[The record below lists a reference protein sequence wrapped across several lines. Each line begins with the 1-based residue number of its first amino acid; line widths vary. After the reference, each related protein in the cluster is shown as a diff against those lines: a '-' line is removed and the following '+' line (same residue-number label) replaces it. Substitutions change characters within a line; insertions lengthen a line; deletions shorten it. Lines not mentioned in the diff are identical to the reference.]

1 MDAIPLW
8 VLILAL
14 LLCLLMSA
22 FFSGS
27 ETSMMSLNRYRLKHQ
42 VEEGLPAAKRA
53 AHLLKRPDRLIG
65 TILLGNNFVN
75 IVATSLGTIIG
86 IRLYGDF
93 GVLLA
98 TVVLTVVIL
107 IFSEVMPKTLA
118 AIYSQRIAFFAVWP
132 LGWIV
137 RVLYPLVS
145 IINALVSLL
154 LRPFGLRTG
163 EHGDDAITSEE
174 LKTLVMNSALQ
185 SSSPERQGMLMG
197 VLELEDVSVDEA
209 MIPRKEIE
217 GVDFGDE
224 WEDILKQ
231 ILNSRH
237 GRLVAYRDHIDKA
250 IGMLHLRDVIALF
263 HENRLN
269 KDTLRTVLRPCVFV
283 PEGTPLRQQLLQ
295 FQAQRVRSGLVVD
308 EYGDIQGLIT
318 LEDILTH
325 IVGDV
330 VSEHDADEPPEI
342 IARED
347 GLYEVEGTISLRT
360 LNRELG
366 LKLPLE
372 GANTL
377 NGLIIET
384 LGNFPEAGTEV
395 AFAGCRVRVLS
406 FADGV
411 VGKAE
416 IRVFGEEEQ
425 DS

>member
-425 DS
+425 GS

>member
-14 LLCLLMSA
+14 LVCLLMSA

-27 ETSMMSLNRYRLKHQ
+27 ETSMMSLNRYRLKHL
-42 VEEGLPAAKRA
+42 VEEGQPSAKRTA
-53 AHLLKRPDRLIG
+53 QLLKRPDRLLG

-75 IVATSLGTIIG
+75 ILATSLGTIIG

-98 TVVLTVVIL
+98 TIVLTVVVL

-118 AIYSQRIAFFAVWP
+118 AIYAQRIAFFAVWP

-145 IINALVSLL
+145 IINLLVSLL

-185 SSSPERQGMLMG
+185 TSAPERQGMLMG

-217 GVDFGDE
+217 GVDFADDWNE
-224 WEDILKQ
+224 VLQQ

-263 HENRLN
+263 HENRLS
-269 KDTLRTVLRPCVFV
+269 KEALLKVLRPCVFV
-283 PEGTPLRQQLLQ
+283 PEGTPLRQQLQQ

-342 IARED
+342 VPRGEGVYD
-347 GLYEVEGTISLRT
+347 VEGTVSLRT

-384 LGNFPEAGTEV
+384 LGNFPETGTEV
-395 AFAGCRVRVLS
+395 AFADCVVRVLS
-406 FADGV
+406 FESGV

-416 IRVFGEEEQ
+416 ICVRPEEA
-425 DS
+425 

>member
-8 VLILAL
+8 VLMVAL
-14 LLCLLMSA
+14 LVCLMMSA

-27 ETSMMSLNRYRLKHQ
+27 ETSMMSLNRYRLKHR
-42 VEEGLPAAKRA
+42 VEEGDAAARRA

-75 IVATSLGTIIG
+75 IAATSLSTIIG

-98 TVVLTVVIL
+98 TIVLTVVIL

-118 AIYSQRIAFFAVWP
+118 AIYAERIALAVSLP
-132 LGWIV
+132 LRWIV

-145 IINALVSLL
+145 VINVLVSLM

-163 EHGDDAITSEE
+163 ESGDDALTSEE
-174 LKTLVMNSALQ
+174 LKTLVMNSSVQ
-185 SSSPERQGMLMG
+185 SMSPERQGMLMG
-197 VLELEDVSVDEA
+197 VLELEDISVDEA
-209 MIPRKEIE
+209 MVPRKEIE
-217 GVDFGDE
+217 GVDFADN
-224 WEDILKQ
+224 WDDILQQ

-263 HENRLN
+263 HDNRLS
-269 KDTLRTVLRPCVFV
+269 KEALQQVLRPCVFV

-295 FQAQRVRSGLVVD
+295 FQAQRARSGLVVD

-342 IARED
+342 VARD
-347 GLYEVEGTISLRT
+347 AGLYDVEGTISLRT

-366 LKLPLE
+366 LKLPLD

-395 AFAGCRVRVLS
+395 TFSDCIVRVLS
-406 FADGV
+406 FANGV
-411 VGKAE
+411 IGKAE
-416 IRVFGEEEQ
+416 IRITATTEDE
-425 DS
+425 